1 MQFATLRIFF
11 GAAWIIMGV
20 LWIRRACVGE
30 KLGALVTLKPPFD
43 HFVNRRERMSAL
55 FLGVANLLLGIFQF
69 VFAR

>member
-1 MQFATLRIFF
+1 
-11 GAAWIIMGV
+11 MG
-20 LWIRRACVGE
+20 LFWIRRAYIGD